1 MPLSFEM
8 SAAVCVLGR
17 SNAAGLP
24 TLRETRLKSGPY
36 DHSVEGHSHTLAH
49 LGVLFLDEVPA
60 YAPAALDA
68 LRQPLEEGCI
78 DITRGMVTARFP
90 ARPLLI
96 CAGNP
101 CPCGFDGDPR
111 RRCTCPPGR
120 QEAYRARISGPV
132 ADRLDLQIDVP
143 RLDSED
149 IVGTG
154 AASEATS
161 AVRARV
167 QAARRY
173 AAERGQQVINA
184 DLTPTQVRE
193 ACRLDDDGRSLLA
206 RAIDRHGLSA
216 RAHDRLLRVAR
227 TIADLAR
234 AERVCSEHL
243 AEALQYRTSGM
254 ATSE

>member
-1 MPLSFEM
+1 M
-8 SAAVCVLGR
+8 
-17 SNAAGLP
+17 
-24 TLRETRLKSGPY
+24 
-36 DHSVEGHSHTLAH
+36 
-49 LGVLFLDEVPA
+49 LFLDEVPA
-60 YAPAALDA
+60 FAPAALDA

-78 DITRGMVTARFP
+78 DVTRGMVTARFP

-111 RRCTCPPGR
+111 RRCACPPGR
-120 QEAYRARISGPV
+120 QEAYRGRLSGPV

-149 IVGTG
+149 IVGNTARSVG
-154 AASEATS
+154 EATS

-167 QAARRY
+167 EGARRF
-173 AAERGQQVINA
+173 AMDRGQNVINA
-184 DLTPTQVRE
+184 DLTPVAART
-193 ACRLDDDGRSLLA
+193 ACELQADGRALLA

-234 AERVCSEHL
+234 AERVEAEHV

-254 ATSE
+254 TRSE

>member
-1 MPLSFEM
+1 
-8 SAAVCVLGR
+8 
-17 SNAAGLP
+17 
-24 TLRETRLKSGPY
+24 
-36 DHSVEGHSHTLAH
+36 
-49 LGVLFLDEVPA
+49 
-60 YAPAALDA
+60 
-68 LRQPLEEGCI
+68 
-78 DITRGMVTARFP
+78 MVTARFP

-120 QEAYRARISGPV
+120 QEAYRGRLSGPV

-143 RLDSED
+143 RLDSDD
-149 IVGTG
+149 IVGTDSSSAG
-154 AASEATS
+154 ESTS
-161 AVRARV
+161 VVRARV
-167 QAARRY
+167 EAARRF
-173 AAERGQQVINA
+173 AEDRGQDVSNA
-184 DLTPTQVRE
+184 DLTPAAARA
-193 ACRLDDDGRSLLA
+193 ACELRADGRGLLA

-234 AERVCSEHL
+234 AEGVEAQHV

-254 ATSE
+254 ARSE